1 MTSDSSA
8 RVQIVRGSFPKISLP
23 IETYF
28 KRQTWSYF
36 WTRQTSTFD
45 RILEETWRTKFALY
59 GFSDGFRAERIE
71 KRESGSK
78 KVVEQLCAR
87 PFSTSAERNLR
98 TTYRFVASQPSAIA
112 DGVVERTATYIS
124 RDSRVPRR
132 PCFRPLHR

>member
-1 MTSDSSA
+1 MTTDSPA
-8 RVQIVRGSFPKISLP
+8 RVQMIRGISPKISLP
-23 IETYF
+23 IEPYF

-36 WTRQTSTFD
+36 WTRQTSIFD
-45 RILEETWRTKFALY
+45 CILEEICRTKFTLY
-59 GFSDGFRAERIE
+59 GFSGGFRAEQIE
-71 KRESGSK
+71 KQESGSK

-87 PFSTSAERNLR
+87 PFSTSAERNLQ